1 MALQD
6 ELIQI
11 NAEIKV
17 NQNDLQE
24 RLRESQSSIV
34 SYKKEVEE
42 LEKAIAYLNATE
54 RGNSDTAKQLT
65 ADLKL
70 KKNALKEARDM
81 SKQLTQTL
89 DVNSMSADQLHK
101 RAKELRGAMNSLS
114 KELKPKEWEELNK
127 ELKITETR
135 YNQVKVGGHSVERS
149 SISLNN
155 VLGKSTRILGSIGLG
170 AAGVIKVLKPIGE
183 TVQSF
188 GDKVQATFSGVELSF
203 KTMIQSLV
211 TGDWA
216 HVISNMQEAYEM
228 GRKIQGMRDEV
239 FELQNN
245 QSVIEVKLT
254 NEIAEQQLIM
264 DNTNKS
270 ARERIAAANRIIEA
284 YREIG
289 EARRATAN
297 QSLLAAQ
304 TEFDFVG
311 KMTKQEREFI
321 IDNYDLYREAINKAT
336 EIKAIESEITK
347 LERQKAA
354 TNTSSRNVNVSNA
367 ASMGTE
373 AVGTLF
379 TKQNIGSYD
388 NQIKEL
394 KKQIQE
400 IRDGYMGSGDYGNNP
415 YDNKRG
421 FHFGNAQAELDYAIN
436 IVTKYDSMNDKTI
449 SQYVQAYIQAL
460 GVDGE
465 VNRMLRRAQRQ
476 KNTLI
481 KQMGDEALQIE
492 QQQLKESEEQQKAS
506 YQASIQ
512 AVEDK
517 HNAAVTELKRAYAE
531 MEISSEEYQAKLEAE
546 NLKYLNDKIGVNADY
561 GEDTDGLFQ
570 QLYDRILQLKEGSK
584 SMLQDIVDELLSG
597 NVEGAL
603 RKLVESLAKFISDG
617 GTKTLLGGDENQES
631 GSTGLGIG
639 SGGLSEE
646 DRLRLKANYWFSDKD
661 ENQQQLDSD
670 LADLQAM
677 LDAKLITE
685 EQYHEKKRELV
696 KAYNKAERQEDG
708 EHWAALFANVTSY
721 INQAGSMISSL
732 EDAQLAAVDS
742 KMQAELAAA
751 GDNAEKRAEIE
762 EKYEKEKLDIQKKY
776 ADVNMAVQIAQAIGN
791 AAIAIARQYADLPLA
806 AAIPAAAVVAAATA
820 LQIQVAVQQRN
831 AIKSQTVG
839 SGNASPDGERVLG
852 RGFSEGGYTGDGG
865 RLEPAGIVH
874 RGEYV
879 VPQPE
884 MRDPVVRQYIGAI
897 ESMRVRRTGS
907 RRSLPGYADGGYVG
921 GMASTEYAVL
931 AELLFVLKGL
941 QNNPIKAYTVLSE
954 QQAAAE
960 VQNRFRKATS
970 RRA

>member
-34 SYKKEVEE
+34 TYKKEVEE

-54 RGNSDTAKQLT
+54 RGHSDTSKQLT
-65 ADLKL
+65 AELKL

-81 SKQLTQTL
+81 SKQLSQTL
-89 DVNSMSADQLHK
+89 DVDSMSADQLHK
-101 RAKELRGAMNSLS
+101 RIKELRGAMNSLS
-114 KELKPKEWEELNK
+114 KELKPTEWEELNK
-127 ELKITETR
+127 ELKITEAR
-135 YNQVKVGGHSVERS
+135 YNQVKVGGQAVEKS
-149 SISLNN
+149 SFSLNKTL
-155 VLGKSTRILGSIGLG
+155 VTGAKVAGGLG
-170 AAGVIKVLKPIGE
+170 IAFNGVLSILKTVGSN
-183 TVQSF
+183 VQSW
-188 GDKVQATFSGVELSF
+188 GDRLQATFSGIQFSYRS
-203 KTMIQSLV
+203 MIQSFA
-211 TGDWA
+211 TGEWSRIID
-216 HVISNMQEAYEM
+216 NMIEAYEV
-228 GRKIQGMRDEV
+228 GRQIQGMRDEI
-239 FELQNN
+239 FELQNA
-245 QSVIEVKLT
+245 QSVTEVKLT

-270 ARERIAAANRIIEA
+270 AQERLAAADAIIEN
-284 YREIG
+284 YRKIG
-289 EARRATAN
+289 EARQATAN
-297 QSLLAAQ
+297 QSLAAYEK
-304 TEFDFVG
+304 EFEFFGRMNEEERAFV
-311 KMTKQEREFI
+311 
-321 IDNYDLYREAINKAT
+321 IDNYNYNREIINAAG
-336 EIKAIESEITK
+336 EIKN
-347 LERQKAA
+347 LERELSKLRMQKAGQDA
-354 TNTSSRNVNVSNA
+354 IKRSNVTNSNA
-367 ASMGTE
+367 VGSDVVSALPMFGGATDFDKEISSVE
-373 AVGTLF
+373 ARIREVRERF
-379 TKQNIGSYD
+379 KD
-388 NQIKEL
+388 NP
-394 KKQIQE
+394 
-400 IRDGYMGSGDYGNNP
+400 M
-415 YDNKRG
+415 
-421 FHFGNAQAELDYAIN
+421 ELDYAIN
-436 IVTKYDSMNDKTI
+436 LVTKYDSMNDQTI
-449 SQYVQAYIQAL
+449 DGYVKAYVAAL

-481 KQMGDEALQIE
+481 KQMGDEALQTE

-531 MEISSEEYQAKLEAE
+531 MEISSEEYQSKLEAE
-546 NLKYLNDKIGVNADY
+546 NLKYLNDKIGVNSEY
-561 GEDTDGLFQ
+561 GEDTDSLFQ

-603 RKLVESLAKFISDG
+603 QKLVESLSKFVSEG
-617 GTKTLLGGDENQES
+617 GLGGDDNRAS
-631 GSTGLGIG
+631 GPTGLGIG

-646 DRLRLKANYWFSDKD
+646 ERLKLKADYWFPDED
-661 ENQQQLDSD
+661 ENKQELNSD

-762 EKYEKEKLDIQKKY
+762 EKYEKQKLDIQKKY

-806 AAIPAAAVVAAATA
+806 AAIPATAVVAAATA

-884 MRDPVVRQYIGAI
+884 MRDPLVRQYIGAI

-921 GMASTEYAVL
+921 GMASTENAVL
-931 AELLFVLKGL
+931 TELLSVLKGL
-941 QNNPIKAYTVLSE
+941 QNNPIKAYTVLNE

>member
-17 NQNDLQE
+17 NQDDLQE

-34 SYKKEVEE
+34 TYKKEVEE

-54 RGNSDTAKQLT
+54 RGHSDTSKQLT
-65 ADLKL
+65 AELKL

-81 SKQLTQTL
+81 SKQLSQTL
-89 DVNSMSADQLHK
+89 DVDSMSADQLHK
-101 RAKELRGAMNSLS
+101 RIKELRGAMNSLS
-114 KELKPKEWEELNK
+114 KELKPTEWEELNK

-135 YNQVKVGGHSVERS
+135 YNQVKVGGQAVEKS
-149 SISLNN
+149 SFNLNKTL
-155 VLGKSTRILGSIGLG
+155 VTGAKVAGGLG
-170 AAGVIKVLKPIGE
+170 IAFNGVLSILKTVGSN
-183 TVQSF
+183 VQSW
-188 GDKVQATFSGVELSF
+188 GDRLQATFSGIQFSYRS
-203 KTMIQSLV
+203 MIQSFA
-211 TGDWA
+211 TGEWSRIID
-216 HVISNMQEAYEM
+216 NMIEAYEV
-228 GRKIQGMRDEV
+228 GRQIQGMRDEI
-239 FELQNN
+239 FELQNA
-245 QSVIEVKLT
+245 QSVTEVKLT

-270 ARERIAAANRIIEA
+270 AQERLAAADAIIEN
-284 YREIG
+284 YRKIG
-289 EARRATAN
+289 EARQATAN
-297 QSLLAAQ
+297 QSLAAYEK
-304 TEFDFVG
+304 EFEFFGRMNEEERAFV
-311 KMTKQEREFI
+311 
-321 IDNYDLYREAINKAT
+321 IDNYNYNREIINAAGEIKNLERELSKLRMREAGQDAT
-336 EIKAIESEITK
+336 GRSSVTNPSAAGSDVISALPMFGGATDFDKEI
-347 LERQKAA
+347 
-354 TNTSSRNVNVSNA
+354 SSV
-367 ASMGTE
+367 E
-373 AVGTLF
+373 A
-379 TKQNIGSYD
+379 KIR
-388 NQIKEL
+388 
-394 KKQIQE
+394 E
-400 IRDGYMGSGDYGNNP
+400 IRDRFKDNP
-415 YDNKRG
+415 M
-421 FHFGNAQAELDYAIN
+421 ELDYAIN
-436 IVTKYDSMNDKTI
+436 LVTKYDSMNDQTI
-449 SQYVQAYIQAL
+449 DGYVKAYVAAL

-481 KQMGDEALQIE
+481 KQMGDEALQAE

-517 HNAAVTELKRAYAE
+517 HTAAVTELKRAYAE
-531 MEISSEEYQAKLEAE
+531 MEISSEEYQAQLEAE
-546 NLKYLNDKIGVNADY
+546 NLKYLNDKIGVNSEY

-584 SMLQDIVDELLSG
+584 SLLQDIVDELLSG

-603 RKLVESLAKFISDG
+603 KKLVDSLAKFMSEG
-617 GTKTLLGGDENQES
+617 GTMSLLGGDDNRDS

-646 DRLRLKANYWFSDKD
+646 DRLKLKADYWFPDED
-661 ENQQQLDSD
+661 ENQRQLTSN

-677 LDAKLITE
+677 LDTKLITE
-685 EQYHEKKRELV
+685 EQYYEKKSEMV
-696 KAYNKAERQEDG
+696 KAYNKAERQEDV
-708 EHWAALFANVTSY
+708 EHWAGLFANVTSY
-721 INQAGSMISSL
+721 INQAGSLISSL
-732 EDAQLAAVDS
+732 EDAQLEVVDS
-742 KMQAELAAA
+742 RMQAELAAA

-884 MRDPVVRQYIGAI
+884 MRDPLVRQYIGAI
-897 ESMRVRRTGS
+897 ESMRVRRTGG

-931 AELLFVLKGL
+931 TELLSVLKGL

-954 QQAAAE
+954 QQAATE